1 MRILVKNMK
10 REGNSMKKICA
21 LLLIFAMVFCFAA
34 CGKKEESTSEDLL
47 AEIKS
52 RGYIT
57 IATEGNWAPWTYH
70 AEGSDELTGF
80 DVEMGRLIAEAL
92 GVEAR
97 FEETQWDS
105 ILAGIDAGR
114 FDIACNGVGYLPER
128 AEKYYMC
135 GPYVYMGTVLVVRG
149 DNTEINSFEDLAGKT
164 TANTASSTYA
174 LMAEKYGATVE
185 PVDDLDATIRL
196 LLDGRIDGTVNAAG
210 SIADYLSRFPDA
222 NIRIAASSN
231 DEVEE
236 DCIPVAKTDYAKPLA
251 DEINKILED
260 LRANGKLAE
269 LSEKFFGADYTNK

>member
-1 MRILVKNMK
+1 MK
-10 REGNSMKKICA
+10 RIIA
-21 LLLIFAMVFCFAA
+21 LVLAFTLLFAFAA
-34 CGKKEESTSEDLL
+34 CGKKEEVKSENLL
-47 AEIKS
+47 EEVKT
-52 RGYIT
+52 RGYLI

-70 AEGSDELTGF
+70 AEGTDELTGF

-149 DNTEINSFEDLAGKT
+149 DNTDINSFEDLKGKT

-231 DEVEE
+231 EEVEE
-236 DCIPVAKTDYAKPLA
+236 DCIPVAKTEYAKPLA
-251 DEINKILED
+251 DEIGRILGE
-260 LRANGKLAE
+260 LKANGKLAE